1 MRKLNFKNCVLAVLS
16 VGCLTAI
23 ALFIAAVL
31 LFQKYYPVI
40 KAPKEN
46 KSTHLISKEKPVKLS
61 VGLIADTENDWDNT
75 QKALNEIK
83 SKNIE
88 YVFHVGDL
96 TQLGVSEDF
105 QSIKKLFDNSGLK
118 VYSVPGDR
126 DLWKSSGVSGYEK
139 WFGMPYQFI
148 VINGLRFI
156 FIDNSNEYEGIG
168 PEEWQFIEQ
177 NVTASDFVILHNPL
191 HVGSFA
197 LGRKGMGEY
206 SNEVDTQR
214 IRLLGLIRP
223 TNVKAVFA
231 GDQHIFSENV
241 DEQLNDLF
249 HYVVGSLNQERSL
262 VPTYAILS
270 VYEDGDYFVEN
281 INLE

>member
-1 MRKLNFKNCVLAVLS
+1 MRKLNFKNCILAVLS
-16 VGCLTAI
+16 VGCLTVIALAI
-23 ALFIAAVL
+23 AGIL

-46 KSTHLISKEKPVKLS
+46 KSTHVISKEKPFKLRI
-61 VGLIADTENDWDNT
+61 GLIADTENDWDNT
-75 QKALNEIK
+75 KKALDEIK

-139 WFGMPYQFI
+139 WFGASYQFVTI
-148 VINGLRFI
+148 GEIAFL
-156 FIDNSNEYEGIG
+156 FIDNANEYEGIG
-168 PEEWQFIEQ
+168 PEEWNFIEQ
-177 NVTASDFVILHNPL
+177 NVKSSNFVILHNPL
-191 HVGSFA
+191 HVSSFA

-206 SNEVDTQR
+206 SDEVDAQR

-241 DEQLNDLF
+241 DEESNDLF

-262 VPTYAILS
+262 SPTYVILT
-270 VYEDGDYFVEN
+270 VYEDEDYFVEN
-281 INLE
+281 INL